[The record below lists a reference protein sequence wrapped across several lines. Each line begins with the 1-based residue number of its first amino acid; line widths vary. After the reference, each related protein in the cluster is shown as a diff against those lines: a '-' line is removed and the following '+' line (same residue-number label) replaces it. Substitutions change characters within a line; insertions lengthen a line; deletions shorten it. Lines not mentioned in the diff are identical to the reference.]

1 MNGAQYLLR
10 FLERKGVDLVFGYP
24 GGKVIFLYDALASSK
39 LRHILARHEQ
49 GAVHAAEGYAQASG
63 KPGVC
68 FATSGPGATNLVTG
82 IADAHQD
89 SVPLFLITGQVGLGD
104 LGRDAFQEADITGI
118 ATPVTKHTYLIRESR
133 QLPDVLEEA
142 WQVMITG
149 RPGPVLVD
157 IPSDIFVGQLDFPE
171 PGTRILTRKIPMK
184 HRLMKNLPTI
194 VDKLNQA
201 ERPLILAG
209 GGVVISGVRN
219 ELLQLMEKMGMPA
232 ANTLKGKGACPETH
246 PLALG
251 MAGMHGR
258 AAANLAMKNC
268 DLLLAVGARFSD
280 RVTGNPK
287 KFLTDTFIVHVDLD
301 IAELGKNV
309 HADIGVAGDAR
320 TFLNT
325 LLNRP
330 ELKRNPQTEA
340 WNRRIQKWEAEF
352 PDDDGG
358 DYEGLKSQEI
368 IREAARQAG
377 PMAVVVTD
385 VGQQQMFA
393 AQNYPTGAPR
403 CFITSGGLGT
413 MGFGLPAA
421 AGAALG
427 RPGENVLLFAGDGGF
442 QMTSQ
447 EMAVLREHNLPVK
460 IFLMNNGVLGMVYQW
475 QALFYKENYS
485 QTVFERNPDFV
496 KLAEAYGIP
505 AFLLDRSDQAAP
517 VIRQALDMEGPVL
530 MDCRVDPRELV
541 LPMIPAGGTL
551 EDMMGRWRGEAH
563 ISRISGE

>member
-1 MNGAQYLLR
+1 LSG
-10 FLERKGVDLVFGYP
+10 
-24 GGKVIFLYDALASSK
+24 SK
-39 LRHILARHEQ
+39 LRHVLARHEQ

-89 SVPLFLITGQVGLGD
+89 SAPLLLITGQVGLGD

-118 ATPVTKHTYLIRESR
+118 ATPVTKHNYLIHESR
-133 QLPDVLEEA
+133 QLPDALEEA
-142 WQVMITG
+142 WQVMLTG
-149 RPGPVLVD
+149 RPGPVLID
-157 IPSDIFVGQLDFPE
+157 LPSDIFVGQLDFPE

-194 VDKLNQA
+194 VDRINQA

-209 GGVVISGVRN
+209 GGVAISGVRN
-219 ELLQLMEKMGMPA
+219 ELLQLMEKMNIPA

-246 PLALG
+246 SLALG

-280 RVTGNPK
+280 RVTGNPR
-287 KFLTDTFIVHVDLD
+287 KFLPDTFIIHVDLD
-301 IAELGKNV
+301 IAELGKNIP
-309 HADIGVAGDAR
+309 ADIGVAGDAR

-330 ELKRNPQTEA
+330 ELKRNPKTED
-340 WNRRIQKWEAEF
+340 WVRQIQKWEADF
-352 PDDDGG
+352 PNDNGG
-358 DYEGLKSQEI
+358 DYEGLKSQAVI
-368 IREAARQAG
+368 QEAARQAG
-377 PMAVVVTD
+377 PLAVVVTD
-385 VGQQQMFA
+385 VGQHQMFA
-393 AQNYPTGAPR
+393 AQHYPTDAPR
-403 CFITSGGLGT
+403 NFITSGGLGT

-421 AGAALG
+421 AGAAFG
-427 RPGENVLLFAGDGGF
+427 RPGENVLLFVGDGGF
-442 QMTSQ
+442 QMTVQ

-485 QTVFERNPDFV
+485 QTVFKHNPDFL
-496 KLAEAYGIP
+496 KLAEAYDIP
-505 AFLLDRSDQAAP
+505 AFLLEKPDQTAP
-517 VIRQALDMEGPVL
+517 VIRRALEQEGPAL
-530 MDCRVDPRELV
+530 IDCRIDPRELV
-541 LPMIPAGGTL
+541 MPMIPAGGTL
-551 EDMMGRWRGEAH
+551 DDMLGRWRGEAH